1 MNRQGSICICIIALT
16 ILSVIP
22 VECESPPPD
31 PAGTQIVSSH
41 PAPSQSENGSRPVP
55 APWEGVITALSAPA
69 GTKLFESGGLSIR
82 YPDRFSP
89 ISTAS
94 LEKIREV
101 AKPEGIDILTI
112 LMTGDSHDSI
122 QITRQPSS
130 TSLDG
135 IFEEKEAISQEVA
148 RRGSATVRAMTFVT
162 YEVAKEPLA
171 DGTGVVKVTAVN
183 TEKETAVTYLLPAP
197 GQMYNFNFI
206 YETMKRAEEQAPVRD
221 AMLRTLVLT

>member
-1 MNRQGSICICIIALT
+1 MNCQGSICVCIIALT
-16 ILSVIP
+16 ILSAIP
-22 VECESPPPD
+22 VECDSPPPD
-31 PAGTQIVSSH
+31 PAGKEIVPSQQGS
-41 PAPSQSENGSRPVP
+41 SQSESGSGPVQ
-55 APWEGVITALSAPA
+55 APWEGVITALSQPP
-69 GTKLFESGGLSIR
+69 GTKLFETGGLSIR

-122 QITRQPSS
+122 QITRQPST

-135 IFEEKEAISQEVA
+135 IFEEKETISREVD

-162 YEVAKEPLA
+162 YEVEKEALA
-171 DGTGVVKVTAVN
+171 SGTGLVKVTAVN
-183 TEKETAVTYLLPAP
+183 TERETAVTYLLPAP

-206 YETMKRAEEQAPVRD
+206 YENVQRAEEQAPVRD
-221 AMLRTLVLT
+221 AMLQTLALS